1 MTTALKKYHK
11 LEGMGLWSGAV
22 EEQRREV
29 VVSFGDATLVI
40 MDSRS
45 MHVLSHWSLA
55 AIERLNPGKRPALFS
70 PDGDASEVLELDED
84 LLIDAL
90 KELHAAL
97 APPKGLIERLRVP
110 IMGALSLLVL
120 GLGAFLLP
128 PALVDHT
135 ASVVPMAKRTEIAE
149 RLLAE
154 LRQTGATQCQSS
166 LGTNALGIL
175 QRRLFDAPARLV
187 ILRDLSLEAPRIQHL
202 PGRLFVVDARLVDQA
217 ESVEALAG
225 ALVLAGARAA
235 ADDPLRP
242 LLRHAGVFSTFRLLT
257 SGELRPNAIRGYARA
272 VLNAPVAVPDI
283 AAIQARF
290 ERLELSPGPLLANAT
305 PLDPALG
312 QISDQLRAD
321 MDTLT
326 QSPRGAL
333 LNDGQWVSLLNICD
347 S

>member
-11 LEGMGLWSGAV
+11 LEGMGLWSGGV
-22 EEQRREV
+22 EDQRREV

-55 AIERLNPGKRPALFS
+55 AIERLNPGQRPALFS

-97 APPKGLIERLRVP
+97 APPRSMFDRLRLP
-110 IMGALSLLVL
+110 IMAAFSLVIL
-120 GLGAFLLP
+120 GIGAFLMP

-135 ASVVPMAKRTEIAE
+135 ASVVPMAKRTEIAD
-149 RLLAE
+149 RLLAD
-154 LRQTGATQCQSS
+154 LVQTGAVSCQSG
-166 LGTNALGIL
+166 LGTSALGVL

-187 ILRDLSLEAPRIQHL
+187 IMRGLPQDTPRIQHF
-202 PGRLFVVDARLVDQA
+202 PGRLFVMDARLLDQA

-225 ALVLAGARAA
+225 AFAVAGVRAA

-242 LLRHAGVFSTFRLLT
+242 LLRHVGVLSTFRLLT
-257 SGELRPNAIRGYARA
+257 SGELRAGAARGYARSVLAAPLAPPDMEA
-272 VLNAPVAVPDI
+272 VQLRFDRLDLSLRVFTENPV
-283 AAIQARF
+283 
-290 ERLELSPGPLLANAT
+290 
-305 PLDPALG
+305 PLDPAAQ
-312 QISDQLRAD
+312 QIADALRPD

-326 QSPRGAL
+326 QPAHGAL

-347 S
+347 G